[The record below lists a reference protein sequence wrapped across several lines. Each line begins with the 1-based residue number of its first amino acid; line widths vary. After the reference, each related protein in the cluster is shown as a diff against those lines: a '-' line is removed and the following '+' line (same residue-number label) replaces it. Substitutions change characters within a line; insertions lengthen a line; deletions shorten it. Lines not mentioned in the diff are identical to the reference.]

1 MSELKKIF
9 TPAVIHLPQ
18 YNADSPLWEKWSVIA
33 CDQFTSQPE
42 YWAEV
47 EALVSDEMS
56 TYKFVL
62 PEAYLGTPK
71 EFDHKKVISSSAE
84 KILPTLKAYDKA
96 IVYLERELPDGRVR
110 RGIVGKI
117 DLLHYNYEKGS
128 NPNICATEET
138 VIERIPARVETRSN
152 SVVEMPHAML
162 FFDDAEDK
170 ILNYLTSVKSKMQ
183 NLYDFTLMC
192 GGGKVTGYLVEGEQ
206 LDTLYAMLSE
216 YEESKNG
223 AVYAVGDGNHSL
235 AAAKAWYGMIREK
248 YGDAADLHP
257 ARYALCE
264 LINIH
269 DDAIDFEPIYRILKN
284 VDANEF
290 LSALPTGEGHKVTA
304 VIGDEEKEVYFPESH
319 ILPMGS
325 MQNYIDAYLADHPE
339 AECDY
344 IHGEDVLRDLAK
356 EEKTIGFLCDGIEKE
371 NLLSY
376 VSAHGSL
383 PRKTF
388 SMGTAYTKRYYL
400 ETRYIRE

>member
-9 TPAVIHLPQ
+9 TPAVIHLPE
-18 YNADSPLWEKWSVIA
+18 YASESALWEKWSVIA
-33 CDQFTSQPE
+33 CDQFTSQPD

-47 EALVSDEMS
+47 ERIVGEDMS

-62 PEAYLGTPK
+62 PEAYLGTDK
-71 EFDHKKVISSSAE
+71 EFDHKKVISASAE

-110 RGIVGKI
+110 AGIVGKI
-117 DLLHYNYEKGS
+117 DLLYYNYEKGS
-128 NPNICATEET
+128 NPAICATEET
-138 VIERIPARVETRSN
+138 VIERIPARVETRAN

-162 FFDDAEDK
+162 FFDDEQNK
-170 ILNYLTSVKSKMQ
+170 ILSYLSSVKDEMKK
-183 NLYDFTLMC
+183 LYDFTLMC
-192 GGGKVTGYLVEGEQ
+192 GGGSIKGYLVEGEQ
-206 LDTLYAMLSE
+206 LDTLYNMISE
-216 YEESKNG
+216 YESSKDG

-248 YGDAADLHP
+248 YGDDADLHP

-284 VDANEF
+284 VNAEEF
-290 LSALPTGEGHKVTA
+290 LSELPDSGHKVTA
-304 VIGDEEKEVYFPESH
+304 VVGESEREVYFPESH
-319 ILPMGS
+319 ILRMGS
-325 MQNYIDAYLADHPE
+325 MQNYIDAYLLKHPQV
-339 AECDY
+339 ECDY

-356 EEKTIGFLCDGIEKE
+356 DENTIGFLCDGIEKE
-371 NLLSY
+371 NLLTY
-376 VSAHGSL
+376 VSKYGSL